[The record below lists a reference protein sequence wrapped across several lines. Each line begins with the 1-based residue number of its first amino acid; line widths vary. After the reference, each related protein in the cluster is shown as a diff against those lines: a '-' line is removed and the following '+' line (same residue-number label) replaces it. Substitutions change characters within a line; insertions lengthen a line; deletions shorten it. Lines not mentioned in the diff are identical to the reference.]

1 MAKIPRHIIAASLAQ
16 RSLGLVD
23 TPRFAREVAA
33 YLLDTGRTADLESLL
48 RDIMQYRADHGIVE
62 VIATSAHELTP
73 EVQGDIDARIRELY
87 PQARQVIVTPER
99 DTSVVGGVRL
109 QLANQQLDLS
119 VRAKLNRFKQL
130 TSAGSAE
137 SVISAG
143 KE

>member
-16 RSLGLVD
+16 RSLGSID
-23 TPRFAREVAA
+23 GPRFAEEIAA
-33 YLLDTGRTADLESLL
+33 YLLSQHRTAELESLL

-62 VIATSAHELTP
+62 VIAVSAYPLTA
-73 EVQGDIDARIRELY
+73 ESRNDIEQRIQALY
-87 PQARQVIVTPER
+87 PEAKRIIITAEHNA
-99 DTSVVGGVRL
+99 DVVGGVQL

-130 TSAGSAE
+130 T
-137 SVISAG
+137 VKG